1 MPLFVYIVSTQPICA
16 LQAKCSHIRELYFHF
31 GLQFFTSFV
40 YWISF
45 HFYLFT
51 VMSMLLAFSQVN
63 FHRCNKPI
71 GFVILKNND
80 NKIVYV
86 LTKKCSE
93 LQVWHKFRPKQM
105 ETAKYWLSF
114 ECVCW
119 NKAVK
124 YQRHIDNTWII
135 SRVYSRDIDYL
146 KYSFVFSFY
155 IYETVRLFSDPFRCC
170 FSLPRYLCILA
181 MEQFVC
187 MGEKRSVYVCVYV
200 IAYACAYV
208 CMSYVRLLWEM
219 ELQQTMW

>member
-1 MPLFVYIVSTQPICA
+1 MPYRLNVPTSENCIFILVYNS
-16 LQAKCSHIRELYFHF
+16 SHRSYIEYLSISISLPWWVCCWHSVKWIFIDVTSRLV
-31 GLQFFTSFV
+31 FFF
-40 YWISF
+40 
-45 HFYLFT
+45 L
-51 VMSMLLAFSQVN
+51 
-63 FHRCNKPI
+63 
-71 GFVILKNND
+71 NND

-93 LQVWHKFRPKQM
+93 LQVWHEFRPKQM

-135 SRVYSRDIDYL
+135 SRVYSRNIDYL
-146 KYSFVFSFY
+146 EYSFVFLFY